1 MDEVSAAEEYNYRS
15 FPLDLDGSY
24 FKGFRDGAPRPGQP
38 APDGELTN
46 AMTGERVKLSDLWRQ
61 GHLVIEF
68 GSIT

>member
-1 MDEVSAAEEYNYRS
+1 MSAVPEYNYTS
-15 FPLDLDGSY
+15 FPLDLAGPY
-24 FKGFRDGAPRPGQP
+24 FRGFRDDTPAPGDS

-46 AMTGERVKLSDLWRQ
+46 AMTGERVKLSDLWKK